1 MMPAPVQ
8 NMMNII
14 QQANKI
20 KQNPEMLA
28 TLLQQRGIINEQQ
41 VKEIQGMGN
50 NYEKVGQFLMQNGKM
65 PQNVSP
71 YAGQVNQLEQLMRQQ

>member
-1 MMPAPVQ
+1 MPAPVQ

-71 YAGQVNQLEQLMRQQ
+71 YAGQVNQLEQLMHQR